1 MKSAEPVER
10 RFQSFQATLPAL
22 LFLTLLF
29 LVNFISRLIFAPP
42 LLPVIE
48 DDLGISHTGSG
59 SLFLFI
65 SLGYFISI
73 LLSGFVSSA
82 LTHKRTIILSTI
94 ASGVV
99 LMVLSTSGSLLS
111 LRTGLFCLGLC
122 AGLYLPSG
130 IASISRIVAPEYR
143 ARGMGVHELAPNI
156 GFIVVPLLSTVLLS
170 WWSWGQSLLVIG
182 AVLFLTG
189 TLYAFSGTVHT
200 GSGTR
205 PNLVSFKMILSYS
218 QFWHLVLM
226 FSLAICSTLG
236 LYTML
241 PLFLVI
247 EARYEL
253 DEANTIIALSR
264 LLSVFM
270 PLLGGWAGDR
280 LGHRTVM
287 LVVLFT
293 GGLVTIPMGF
303 TSGNLLLFLVF
314 LQPMIAVCFFP
325 SGFSVLTNMGSE
337 AEANL
342 AVSLCIPAAF
352 LLGGGLIPIL
362 IGFVG
367 DHFSL
372 GIGFCLAG
380 VACCCGGLISA
391 YFYQPGPGSSGE
403 H

>member
-1 MKSAEPVER
+1 MNSAEPDEK

-29 LVNFISRLIFAPP
+29 LVNFISRLIFAP

-48 DDLGISHTGSG
+48 DDLGISHASSG

-65 SLGYFISI
+65 SIGYFISI

-82 LTHKRTIILSTI
+82 LTHSRTIVLSTI
-94 ASGVV
+94 TSGVV
-99 LMVLSTSGSLLS
+99 LMVLSNSNSLLS

-130 IASISRIVAPEYR
+130 IASISQIVAPEYR

-182 AVLFLTG
+182 AVLVLTG
-189 TLYAFSGTVHT
+189 TLYAFSSTVHT
-200 GSGTR
+200 GVGTR
-205 PNLVSFKMILSYS
+205 PSLISFKMILNYS

-247 EARYEL
+247 EGNYEL

-280 LGHRTVM
+280 LGHRAVM
-287 LVVLFT
+287 LVVLLA
-293 GGLVTIPMGF
+293 GGLITIPMGF
-303 TSGNLLLFLVF
+303 TGGNLLLFLVF

-325 SGFSVLTNMGSE
+325 SGFSVLTNLGSE
-337 AEANL
+337 EEANL

-380 VACCCGGLISA
+380 FACCGGGLISA
-391 YFYQPGPGSSGE
+391 YFYHPGTGSSG
-403 H
+403 